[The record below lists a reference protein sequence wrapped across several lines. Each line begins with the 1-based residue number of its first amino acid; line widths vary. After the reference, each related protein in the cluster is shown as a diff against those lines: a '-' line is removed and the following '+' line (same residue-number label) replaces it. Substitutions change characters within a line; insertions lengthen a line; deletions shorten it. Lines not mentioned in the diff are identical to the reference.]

1 MDRKVVLVLAAA
13 GKAHESILLLARALQ
28 RSLAMKASSPN
39 VLDLLAAQ
47 HRDVD
52 RLISRLEHGGGDRD
66 AIFAEL
72 ADKLVAHAAA
82 EEMIF
87 YPAVVAHR
95 RAKLLEAVEEHLEIK
110 RVVADMLSLDTE
122 SEIFKAKLAVLKE
135 DLQHH
140 AHEEEEG
147 ELFPAL
153 RREMSEDHLLALGN
167 DVLVMYNCLVGHH
180 PRGRVKQETRHAARL
195 AAS

>member
-1 MDRKVVLVLAAA
+1 
-13 GKAHESILLLARALQ
+13 
-28 RSLAMKASSPN
+28 MKASSPN
-39 VLDLLAAQ
+39 VLDLLISQ

-52 RLISRLEHGGGDRD
+52 RLIARLESGHGDRN

-95 RAKLLEAVEEHLEIK
+95 RSQLLEAVEEHLEIK
-110 RVVADMLSLDTE
+110 RVVADMLALDPD

-140 AHEEEEG
+140 AHEEEEQ
-147 ELFPAL
+147 ELFPKL
-153 RREMSEDHLLALGN
+153 RNEFSEDTLLALGN
-167 DVLVMYNCLVGHH
+167 DVLVMFNCLVGNHS
-180 PRGRVKQETRHAARL
+180 RNRVKKETARAARL
-195 AAS
+195 SS

>member
-1 MDRKVVLVLAAA
+1 MLVLATA
-13 GKAHESILLLARALQ
+13 GKAHLPILLLARALQ
-28 RSLAMKASSPN
+28 RSQAMKASSPN

-52 RLISRLEHGGGDRD
+52 RLIARLEHGGGDRD

-153 RREMSEDHLLALGN
+153 RREMSDDNLLALGN

-180 PRGRVKQETRHAARL
+180 PRGQVKNEIRHAARL
-195 AAS
+195 TAS